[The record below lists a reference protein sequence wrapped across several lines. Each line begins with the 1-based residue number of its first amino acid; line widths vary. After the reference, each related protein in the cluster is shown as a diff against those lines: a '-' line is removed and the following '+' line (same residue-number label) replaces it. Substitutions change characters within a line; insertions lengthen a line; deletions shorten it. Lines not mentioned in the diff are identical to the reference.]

1 MTKQIQLR
9 RGTSSEHLLF
19 TGANGEL
26 TYDTTLQVVTV
37 HDGLTP
43 SGNYLVGAATTQGI
57 VNKRWLGIGTDGI
70 TGEVKL
76 VTIGDANIEGNLLL
90 RSLDVTYRNP
100 FGEVGQT
107 ESPNSTTITGI
118 ETNRIRVGY
127 AVSGDAVS
135 PGTEVVSVGVGSIVL
150 SNNTTQAGFTTEF
163 IFNDVKSG
171 IASIHILDVN
181 RGTIDTLVTTDV
193 TIGTALSVTGSSYVV
208 GLSTF
213 VGVSRFED
221 QVIFD
226 SSEAIQIPVGGD
238 GDRDPTPAQGQIR
251 FNTDS
256 GQFEGY
262 DGLAWGTLGGTK
274 DVDQDTYITPEST
287 PGADEDTLFFYTGGS
302 LSATLSSTTGAVYN
316 VNVGIGSTLPSSSLD
331 IDGELEV
338 TGISTFRDKVIFD
351 STNSIQLPVGST
363 LERDNVGFAVTGQIR
378 YNTDLASF
386 EGYGVGG
393 EWGTL
398 GGVKDVDQD
407 TYIIAESSPGAD
419 EDRLYFYNAGT
430 NTVSVGQTEVD
441 LNVNLYVTNDQYT
454 DGTNFSSQLNVS
466 GLSTF
471 VGVSSFVGE
480 TGVTTLRFN
489 AFNQALSQDSAVT
502 FKSSNSGVA
511 TSYTLTL
518 PAEPGTFGQ
527 VLSLDDSNGTLGF
540 STAGLYEA
548 RYYVSA
554 LNGSDSNDG
563 KTRPVQTIK
572 KATQLAS
579 LSGKKE
585 VAIFVEAGDY
595 SEDNPIILYD
605 DVAVIGDNL
614 RNTIIRPQ
622 NAGKDL
628 FRVRNGC
635 YLTGFAMKDSIDG
648 NGVPLA
654 TFDNAVA
661 FDDPADTNTSRVGY
675 AVTTAK
681 PIIFRSPYVQNCSIL
696 SFLGANG
703 ILVDGSKVQSPNI
716 TPIAEEGE
724 NPVEGDQ
731 PEQGKSMVAAAFTMV
746 SFGGIGWRTINDG
759 YAQIVSCFQIFC
771 RYGSLTQSG
780 GYLSITNSATNF
792 GIYALRSTGFS
803 PNSFRFDRG
812 RVATT
817 GTSGGLQTLKT
828 VGLGRSEQD
837 LYVLRFIDDDGNDDT
852 ANFKAA
858 PVTEEF
864 TATAANVN
872 ILDDSITITGHQFN
886 NQDSVIYRGDEQD
899 VPQRVIGGLVNGNQ
913 YYVVYIDAN
922 TIKLSEDES
931 LLNVVDLTSV
941 TTGINTLIKNS
952 QEFFAKEII
961 DRHNVYQTLT
971 IPGTQTLTFV
981 SGRSVQQTVAGG
993 TAVGIAYTWNP
1004 SSRELVVSVE
1014 LSNDERTNFVATGG
1028 ANLTIDDHTGTPI
1041 STSIGSVAGVST
1053 YWTVETKVDSTLAS
1067 GQILSPQNLPE
1078 TYRLHFHRPS
1088 IINSSSHTW
1097 EYAGSGTDYN
1107 ALPQNGGKT
1116 NTAFEQVGEGG
1127 GRVYTSGTNELG
1139 DFKVGDFITAFNRTG
1154 NIIFNNTV
1162 TIGNLDSI
1170 RLSLSGG
1177 VSIEEFSIDQGL
1189 GDNEVGGP
1197 QNFRVSTQLAV
1208 RGFLE
1213 NRLGNFIDKLVS
1225 TNSIPNSV
1233 VQLNSLGQINQ
1244 ELIPPKTVNYYKS
1257 NYDGGRT
1264 QLVNQIPAQNILSG
1278 EVVAEPT
1285 DSFVLI
1291 SDTVSQYIVL
1301 DNDTI
1306 YNFNDQDEVVSVNS
1320 GGGAIGVV
1328 TAPTSSGVNTDTLS
1342 FPNVGYGATGLVRGV
1357 SLSLKDLVGG
1367 SGYDNAGIYT
1377 GVRLDTASG
1386 IGTGITAQIT
1396 VSVAG
1401 TVSNVAI
1408 NTGGYLFAVDDLL
1421 TLNDPSEIGGR
1432 TGGSNFTVKIGG
1444 VETRLYLALT
1454 NAQKFAGNVSLPDYF
1469 ADGNAVGY
1477 STNIGIGTTVAFTPT
1492 DISLSGDV
1500 DFANDRI
1507 VVGSGHPFDDGDP
1520 LRYVVTAG
1528 TVIDPLENNV
1538 TYYAKKVGI
1547 SSIELYTT
1555 YALVTR
1561 VDFNSSGTGTH
1572 ELVRAGFN
1580 TSTDQITFVAH
1591 PFTQG
1596 DPVRVTG
1603 DTPTGITTDNFYF
1616 VGSVTNNSFTLHTT
1630 RAQSLNSINGLLLNT
1645 ISITNAAGSVGIMTL
1660 TEQNIEYSATVN
1672 TSSNNVDNWSL
1683 LSTNSLD
1690 ASNIISGVIDPVRLG
1705 SGVANDETFLSG
1717 DSSYKKVITS
1727 IGIGTTSG
1735 FNVEGFTSV
1744 IFPPGGVGYTTYF
1757 GDFKLNL
1764 NRAATTLDAYS
1775 TLGIAQFK
1783 LSTFDVGQDGR
1794 IQIKNTAAGG
1804 DVDAATLN
1812 AQSGAYYLDV
1822 DNHTGTVKVNKG
1834 GTGLAG
1840 VAPNGSILQGN
1851 GSTYNRLTNPT
1862 FIGDVTFNAG
1872 AGSVTLAAD
1881 ADILFTNG
1889 TVWSGDV
1896 AGKIQFFQN
1905 SLYLQYT
1912 DDLIFRNASGSNRV
1926 TIDSLGNADYVGVV
1940 TASRFVS
1947 DVAQGTAPFTVTSTT
1962 KVTNLN
1968 ADLLD
1973 DLTTSSTNVNSTV
1986 VTRDA
1991 SGNFAAEDITAE
2003 GAVRT
2008 NTITAEDSSAA
2019 ITIANVTGKST
2030 FAQDVDITRNLNVAS
2045 TVNINS
2051 GGINAGSGIVT
2062 ATRYDGNLQRTL
2074 TLNTSGNGLT
2084 GSATFNNSGNVTF
2097 TVQSDAT
2104 ASNVSDAIVYRD
2116 STGNFSAGT
2125 ITASLTGAASLNVLK
2140 AGDTMTGQLINT
2152 RVNQTG
2158 NGTGQIF
2165 LNGATGN
2172 RIDWNTSGVA
2182 APSQTTRSVGTK
2194 LVLYPAISGT
2204 QVDYAMGIQNSSMWF
2219 SVPTTSTVFRW
2230 YGNTTQMMTLTG
2242 SNLDVVGNI
2251 TGSRLISDVAQGTAP
2266 LTVTSTT
2273 LVSNLNADLLDGQQ
2287 GSFYL
2292 NTGTGFGGDVSGT
2305 YNAIVVANDSHTH
2318 QFANLT
2324 AKNLG
2329 SGDYSTT
2336 GDFISGRGSGGVALT
2351 INDGYGNANVTWNH
2365 QNGTPEQTGKAGRI
2379 EVNTDA
2385 TSGNAYMSFEL
2396 GSAAAGVSAAITPI
2410 LELSD
2415 TTSSRWFAASGLTF
2429 LNVPQFNGGTS
2440 GSLAPF
2446 TVDSTF
2452 LVSNLNADLL
2462 DGQEG
2467 TYYLNYTNFT
2477 NTPTIGDGTLTV
2489 AVSGT
2494 GLSIS
2499 ATPTFTANQTTN
2511 KTITVTSNAT
2521 SANTV
2526 STIVARDGSGNFT
2539 AGTITANLIGTA
2551 TQVSNT
2557 LTRGTYLTGSS
2568 YNGSSATTWAVD
2580 ATSSNTTSKVVV
2592 RDASGN
2598 FAAGTITATLSGT
2611 ATNATNITL
2620 ADESAD
2626 TTCFPVFATGATG
2639 NLPPKTGSNLTF
2651 NASTGA
2657 LGATTF
2663 VGNLQNT
2670 LTLNTSGTGLSGST
2684 TYNNSGAATF
2694 TVTSN
2699 ATSANTVS
2707 TIVAR
2712 DGSGNFNAGTVTL
2725 AGELRG
2731 PASFT
2736 IDPATVGDNTGTV
2749 VIKGNLQVDGT
2760 TTTVNSTTITVDDK
2774 NIELGSVASPSDATA
2789 DAGGITL
2796 KGTTDK
2802 TFNWIN
2808 STDAWTSSEHINI
2821 ASGKVY
2827 RINGTEVLNATTLGS
2842 GVVNSSLQNL
2852 GTLTS
2857 DVTIG
2862 KTSPKLILNDTN
2874 GATGSYPGIQFDTTN
2889 NQGVLLEHNEFDGEL
2904 PIAGYG
2910 LVLRESPNNTQF
2922 PTTGTVSLSVLGNIY
2937 AGGTTIGTLS
2947 RVLTTADEGT
2957 GNGLDAD
2964 TLDGVEGAS
2973 YARSDAADTI
2983 SAIHTHTARPAFNG
2997 GTSGSS
3003 SPFTVDSTF
3012 VVTNLNADLLDGVQ
3026 GASYAR
3032 SDAADT
3038 ISAVHT
3044 HTARP
3049 AFNGGTS
3056 GSTSPFTVDSTFVV
3070 TNLNADLV
3078 DGIQGSS
3085 FLRSDAADSFSGAL
3099 TGSGTISVTGTEIEC
3114 GRTSGSVAMTTN
3126 DGGGNANLCFNHKDR
3141 TPDTTGSSYRI
3152 ETAVDSATANMY
3164 FELSSSTTSGVQ
3176 VNLSNGMTLNT
3187 TGLTVSGTVTANS
3200 DIRLK
3205 TNILDYENC
3214 LDRVLNLRP
3223 VTFNRTDLEDTEKVH
3238 LGLIAQEVEE
3248 VIPEVVGENSAN
3260 GYKSV
3265 AYGNIVP
3272 ALIGAI
3278 QEQQKMIEELR
3289 EEVRNLKNR

>member
-90 RSLDVTYRNP
+90 RSVDVTYRNP

-107 ESPNSTTITGI
+107 ENPNSTTVTGI

-171 IASIHILDVN
+171 IASIHILDVD

-213 VGVSRFED
+213 VGVSRFQD

-238 GDRDPTPAQGQIR
+238 ADRDSSPAQGQIR

-338 TGISTFRDKVIFD
+338 TGVSTFRDKVIFD
-351 STNSIQLPVGST
+351 STNSIQVPVGTT

-441 LNVNLYVTNDQYT
+441 LNVNLYVANDQYT

-511 TSYTLTL
+511 TAYTLTL

-661 FDDPADTNTSRVGY
+661 FDDPTDTSTSRVGY

-716 TPIAEEGE
+716 PPISEEAE

-812 RVATT
+812 RIATT

-872 ILDDSITITGHQFN
+872 ILDDSITITGHQFS

-913 YYVVYIDAN
+913 YYVVYVDAN

-941 TTGINTLIKNS
+941 TTGINTFIKNS

-961 DRHNVYQTLT
+961 ARHNVYQTLT

-981 SGRSVQQTVAGG
+981 SGRAVQQTVAGG

-1014 LSNDERTNFVATGG
+1014 LSNDVRTNFVATGG

-1306 YNFNDQDEVVSVNS
+1306 YNFNDQDEVVSTNS

-1342 FPNVGYGATGLVRGV
+1342 FPNVGYGNSGLVRGV

-1492 DISLSGDV
+1492 DISLSGSV

-1580 TSTDQITFVAH
+1580 TSTNQITFVAH
-1591 PFTQG
+1591 PFIQG

-1603 DTPTGITTDNFYF
+1603 DTPTGITTGNFYF

-1645 ISITNAAGSVGIMTL
+1645 ISIANAAGSVGIMTL
-1660 TEQNIEYSATVN
+1660 TEQNVEYSATVN

-1690 ASNIISGVIDPVRLG
+1690 ASNIISGVIDPLRLG
-1705 SGVANDETFLSG
+1705 SGVANEETFLSG

-1940 TASRFVS
+1940 TASRFIS

-1986 VTRDA
+1986 VTRDS
-1991 SGNFAAEDITAE
+1991 SGNFAAENITAE

-2008 NTITAEDSSAA
+2008 NSITAGDSSAA

-2045 TVNINS
+2045 TVTINS
-2051 GGINAGSGIVT
+2051 GGINASSGIVT

-2152 RVNQTG
+2152 RTNQTG
-2158 NGTGQIF
+2158 TGAGQIF
-2165 LNGATGN
+2165 LNGTTGN
-2172 RIDWNTSGVA
+2172 RIDWNTAGVSP
-2182 APSQTTRSVGTK
+2182 PSQTTRSVGTK

-2204 QVDYAMGIQNSSMWF
+2204 QVDYAMGIQSSSMWF

-2273 LVSNLNADLLDGQQ
+2273 VVTNLNADLLDGQQ

-2292 NTGTGFGGDVSGT
+2292 NTGTNFGGDVSGT
-2305 YNAIVVANDSHTH
+2305 YNAIVIANDSHTH

-2329 SGDYSTT
+2329 TGDYSTT

-2351 INDGYGNANVTWNH
+2351 INDGFGNANVTFNH
-2365 QNGTPEQTGKAGRI
+2365 TNGVPEQTGKAGRI
-2379 EVNTDA
+2379 EVNTDS
-2385 TSGNAYMSFEL
+2385 TGTNAYMSFEL
-2396 GSAAAGVSAAITPI
+2396 GSAAAGVSAGITPI
-2410 LELSD
+2410 LELSQG
-2415 TTSSRWFAASGLTF
+2415 TSSRWFAASGLEF

-2440 GSLAPF
+2440 GSIAPF

-2452 LVSNLNADLL
+2452 LVTNLNADLL
-2462 DGQEG
+2462 DGQQG

-2477 NTPTIGDGTLTV
+2477 NTPTIGNGTLTV

-2511 KTITVTSNAT
+2511 RTITVSSNAT
-2521 SANTV
+2521 SANTA

-2539 AGTITANLIGTA
+2539 AGTVTATLIGTA

-2580 ATSSNTTSKVVV
+2580 ATSTNTTDKVVV
-2592 RDASGN
+2592 RDSSGN
-2598 FAAGTITATLSGT
+2598 FAAGTITATLNGAVNRTVTGTNNAELVRGNMADNDYFRILVGGT
-2611 ATNATNITL
+2611 ASDGGFVEFATADNATEPIYVRQYSGVFSSLQRTATL
-2620 ADESAD
+2620 LDGSGN
-2626 TTCFPVFATGATG
+2626 TSFPGT
-2639 NLPPKTGSNLTF
+2639 LT
-2651 NASTGA
+2651 ASQYN
-2657 LGATTF
+2657 
-2663 VGNLQNT
+2663 GNLQNT

-2699 ATSANTVS
+2699 ATSANTAS
-2707 TIVAR
+2707 AIVAR
-2712 DGSGNFNAGTVTL
+2712 DGSGNFSANTVTL

-2731 PASFT
+2731 PASFV
-2736 IDPATVGDNTGTV
+2736 IDPAVVGNNTGTV
-2749 VIKGNLQVDGT
+2749 VIRGNLQIDGT

-2774 NIELGSVASPSDATA
+2774 NIELGSVASPSDALA
-2789 DAGGITL
+2789 DGGGITL

-2802 TFNWIN
+2802 TFNWID

-2827 RINGTEVLNATTLGS
+2827 RINGTEVLSSTTLGS
-2842 GVVNSSLQNL
+2842 GVVNSSLTSV
-2852 GTLTS
+2852 GTLGSLTVSGNINANGNIVGDNATNISGINQVTATTFSGTATTANNVSITATGTNADYRVLFGQTTTNTS
-2857 DVTIG
+2857 D
-2862 KTSPKLILNDTN
+2862 TSVPVLKESNGAFTYNPSTNTLTALNITAGTGFSGNGSGLFNLNATNVSSGILAIDRGGTN
-2874 GATGSYPGIQFDTTN
+2874 GSSTPTAGA
-2889 NQGVLLEHNEFDGEL
+2889 
-2904 PIAGYG
+2904 IAYG
-2910 LVLRESPNNTQF
+2910 
-2922 PTTGTVSLSVLGNIY
+2922 
-2937 AGGTTIGTLS
+2937 
-2947 RVLTTADEGT
+2947 
-2957 GNGLDAD
+2957 
-2964 TLDGVEGAS
+2964 
-2973 YARSDAADTI
+2973 
-2983 SAIHTHTARPAFNG
+2983 G
-2997 GTSGSS
+2997 GTSYRFS
-3003 SPFTVDSTF
+3003 
-3012 VVTNLNADLLDGVQ
+3012 
-3026 GASYAR
+3026 
-3032 SDAADT
+3032 AA
-3038 ISAVHT
+3038 
-3044 HTARP
+3044 
-3049 AFNGGTS
+3049 GTS
-3056 GSTSPFTVDSTFVV
+3056 GQVLLSGGTGAPTWANQSTLSVGNASTLDSLDST
-3070 TNLNADLV
+3070 
-3078 DGIQGSS
+3078 Q
-3085 FLRSDAADSFSGAL
+3085 FLRSDTADSFSGAL
-3099 TGSGTISVTGTEIEC
+3099 TGSGTISVTGTQIEC

-3126 DGGGNANLCFNHKDR
+3126 DGGGNANLCFNHKNR
-3141 TPDTTGSSYRI
+3141 TPDVTGSSYRI

-3176 VNLSNGMTLNT
+3176 VTLNNGMTLNT

-3214 LDRVLNLRP
+3214 LDKVLNLRP